1 METQIYSVNELKNYF
16 IQELLNKVDG
26 KISKVSDHSILNG
39 TAFGVA
45 KIFQKAM
52 KDVALL
58 ESELFPEYA
67 YGEYLDT
74 IAQRYGVS
82 PRKSNTGSSVY
93 VKLVAEPGSLYI
105 AENCIFAST
114 EGITFKLTEDFE
126 MGENGFDYVQL
137 KSTTTGEDSNVAAN
151 TITRVTRAPSG
162 HLYVNNDL
170 PASGGVSEEDDQ
182 SFLKRIMN
190 NFNNFSFE
198 TLDKLTYV
206 MQTINP
212 LILEIKKEGINSNG
226 QIVLS
231 LVTSNGSFLSE
242 DDLDLLMKGTLPYL
256 SLADLTVSNGL
267 DGQHMPLVLK
277 NIGYTYIDIDF
288 RIDLYS
294 DISVDDFRLNAIEQ
308 ISSYLDFRTWDKDAV
323 DWEDLYAIIR
333 NQYGIKSLPE
343 QFFTPHV
350 DVGVDSL
357 SLPRLRGFVMR
368 DMNGVALTNNNQTI
382 IPVYYGPDYTE
393 NVLFSINNS
402 LV

>member
-1 METQIYSVNELKNYF
+1 METQIYSVSELKNFF

-26 KISKVSDHSILNG
+26 KISKVSDHSVLNG
-39 TAFGVA
+39 VAFGSA

-74 IAQRYGVS
+74 IAQRYGVT
-82 PRKSNTGSSVY
+82 PRKNNTGSSVY

-105 AENCIFAST
+105 AESCVFTST
-114 EGITFKLTEDFE
+114 EGITFKLVEDFE

-137 KSTTTGEDSNVAAN
+137 RSTTTGGDSNVAAN
-151 TITRVTRAPSG
+151 TITKVTNAPSG

-170 PASGGVSEEDDQ
+170 PASGGISEEDDQ

-190 NFNNFSFE
+190 SFNNFSFE

-206 MQTINP
+206 MQVINP
-212 LILEIKKEGINSNG
+212 LILDVKKEGVNENG
-226 QIVLS
+226 QIILPI
-231 LVTSNGSFLSE
+231 VTSNGAFLDE
-242 DDLDLLMKGTLPYL
+242 DDIDLLLKETLPYL

-267 DGQHMPLVLK
+267 DGQYNPLVLR
-277 NIGYTYIDIDF
+277 NVNYNYIDVDF
-288 RIDLYS
+288 RVDLYS
-294 DISVDDFRLNAIEQ
+294 DISVDEFRLNVIEQ
-308 ISSYLDFRTWDKDAV
+308 LTSYLDFRSWSKESV
-323 DWEDLYAIIR
+323 DWEDLYAIVR
-333 NQYGIKSLPE
+333 GQYGIKSLPE
-343 QFFTPHV
+343 QFFTPHT
-350 DVGVDSL
+350 DMDIDSA
-357 SLPRLRGFVMR
+357 SLPRLRGFVVR
-368 DMNGVALTNNNQTI
+368 DMNGVALTDNNRSI
-382 IPVYYGPDYTE
+382 IPVYYGPDYTK